1 MPGLDE
7 TRPFIALSI
16 VVLTISDTRTE
27 ADDISGQTLTER
39 IEKAGHT
46 LRFKRIVRDDQA
58 SIEHV
63 LKECIADKSVD
74 VVVSTG
80 GTGLTGRDVSP
91 EAFASV
97 YEKQIPGFGELFRAL
112 SYETIGTSTIQSRA
126 TAGMAGGTYLFALPG
141 SPGACRDGW
150 DKILQYQ
157 LDNRFRP
164 CNLVEILPRL
174 QEV

>member
-46 LRFKRIVRDDQA
+46 LRFKRIVRDDQD

-80 GTGLTGRDVSP
+80 ERGLR
-91 EAFASV
+91 
-97 YEKQIPGFGELFRAL
+97 
-112 SYETIGTSTIQSRA
+112 
-126 TAGMAGGTYLFALPG
+126 AGM
-141 SPGACRDGW
+141 
-150 DKILQYQ
+150 
-157 LDNRFRP
+157 
-164 CNLVEILPRL
+164 
-174 QEV
+174 